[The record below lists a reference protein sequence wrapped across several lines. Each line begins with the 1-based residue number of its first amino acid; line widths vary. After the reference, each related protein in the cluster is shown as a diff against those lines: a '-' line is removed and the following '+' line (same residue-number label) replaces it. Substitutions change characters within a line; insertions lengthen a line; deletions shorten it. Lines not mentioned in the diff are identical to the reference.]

1 MLFIALHSSLSL
13 GGLVDLKAEPA
24 PWIVDMS
31 VVLSLRWKVFHLN
44 ELAPEL
50 ETLNFDR
57 TLWRQDTIQSFNL

>member
-57 TLWRQDTIQSFNL
+57 TL